1 MDIKQI
7 NKRCAYIKI
16 DDVYFYI
23 DYTLEKP
30 IIDSWKEG
38 DQIEVKETKEG
49 FMPLKPHRAYK
60 DDFKGWADF
69 LGVKQKKK

>member
-16 DDVYFYI
+16 EDVIFYI

-38 DQIEVKETKEG
+38 DEIEVKETKEV
-49 FMPLKPHRAYK
+49 LI
-60 DDFKGWADF
+60 
-69 LGVKQKKK
+69 L

>member
-16 DDVYFYI
+16 EDVIFYI

-38 DQIEVKETKEG
+38 DEDRSK
-49 FMPLKPHRAYK
+49 R
-60 DDFKGWADF
+60 
-69 LGVKQKKK
+69 KQKKVLYL